1 MKQIELHQDCI
12 KLLEAMEYFQMR
24 IKSESA
30 RAETYQ
36 NVFPKIAEKAR
47 HEMDI
52 AQRAKGRLDARYA
65 KTLKELRI
73 EPNTC
78 IDIYTMLGTVFF
90 INLKLF
96 QNEEN

>member
-1 MKQIELHQDCI
+1 MNKQIELHQECI

-65 KTLKELRI
+65 KTL
-73 EPNTC
+73 
-78 IDIYTMLGTVFF
+78 
-90 INLKLF
+90 NLI
-96 QNEEN
+96 